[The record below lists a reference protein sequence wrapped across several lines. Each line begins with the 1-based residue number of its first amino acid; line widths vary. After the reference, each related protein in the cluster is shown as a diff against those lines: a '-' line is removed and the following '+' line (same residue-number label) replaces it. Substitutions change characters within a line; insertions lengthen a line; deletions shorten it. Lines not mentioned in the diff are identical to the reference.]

1 MLKWFSLTAQLMRGV
16 SMGTQ
21 RWSCDG
27 RIPNVTLHLDKLI
40 KFLSQINR
48 YEYDLVHTIING

>member
-1 MLKWFSLTAQLMRGV
+1 MFNWFSLTAQLVRSV

-27 RIPNVTLHLDKLI
+27 HIPNITLHLDKLI
-40 KFLSQINR
+40 KTDDF
-48 YEYDLVHTIING
+48 